1 MEKGSV
7 KADPQ
12 LLGRPPPMARPFDLD
27 PGVEVDPEA
36 GKEVDWKA
44 TPEYFAIEDENAA
57 VCLARN
63 AMGGTRR
70 GLFLGLLSVPG
81 PLGRNAVDDTTVMV
95 VFFDKLAEGQGKG
108 KNGKKVEEGEKK
120 KRWWLPW

>member
-1 MEKGSV
+1 LE
-7 KADPQ
+7 D
-12 LLGRPPPMARPFDLD
+12 
-27 PGVEVDPEA
+27 GVTVDPEN

-70 GLFLGLLSVPG
+70 GLFMGILSVPE
-81 PLGRNAVDDTTVMV
+81 PLNRNAVDDTTIMV
-95 VFFDKLAEGQGKG
+95 VFFDKLGELRAVKR
-108 KNGKKVEEGEKK
+108 EEGTKK
-120 KRWWLPW
+120 SWWKPW